1 VAAAPRGKSTVDGGL
16 RWREWTNG
24 AAEGR
29 GRGGALRRRRF
40 VKEEE
45 MCDGALG
52 CPYVEAKREE
62 GREWG
67 PGSGTWKRR
76 GGGSQLARSGGD
88 EGTSRRLCT
97 GATEAGAVRRCSPAR
112 NRGGGGETLPCGPR
126 GHSAEF
132 LTGSNRVNQFRQA

>member
-1 VAAAPRGKSTVDGGL
+1 MGHSAAPMSKQREKKGGS
-16 RWREWTNG
+16 G
-24 AAEGR
+24 
-29 GRGGALRRRRF
+29 
-40 VKEEE
+40 
-45 MCDGALG
+45 
-52 CPYVEAKREE
+52 
-62 GREWG
+62 G

-97 GATEAGAVRRCSPAR
+97 GTTEAGAVGRCSPAR